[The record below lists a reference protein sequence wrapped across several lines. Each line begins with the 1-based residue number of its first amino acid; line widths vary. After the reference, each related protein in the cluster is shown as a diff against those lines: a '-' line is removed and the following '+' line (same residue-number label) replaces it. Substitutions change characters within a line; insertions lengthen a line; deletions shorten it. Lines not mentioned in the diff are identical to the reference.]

1 MIWQTKPTLL
11 ALSLVLL
18 SGCAGTLNPQQREQA
33 PSDITATWKHGLAQ
47 NTLAVDQQWLQ
58 TLENPY
64 IENLVNKALNN
75 NQVLLQ
81 SAYDVQIQKQ
91 QLIISGSA
99 LWPDLDLSA
108 QTRRSKD
115 NRPVSYDNA
124 SSVTLELSYEVDVW
138 GKLSDAK
145 RQANLNYLA
154 QQASFEQAKQQLV
167 ADVVTGWFDLVTAQQ
182 LLDLYKRREENAQQ
196 NLDII
201 ESGYR
206 QGINEALDV
215 YLARNE
221 LNNERTRIAN
231 QQATLVSASRSL
243 ERLLGGYPKGDISA
257 EVELPVFLSPINTGI
272 PSELITRKPQ
282 LRASWYQLLASDAG
296 LAYAHKQ
303 RFPSLNLSASVSD
316 STDRVSDLFSPSS
329 LAWSLLGSISA
340 PIFNG
345 GQLKANEEVARLN
358 AQKQEQAYLDTLYD
372 AFSDVENAIT
382 QQQSLQASYKS
393 TLEAQENALAA
404 EQLSF
409 EQYQSGLVTYT
420 TVLDAQSRSFDAQS
434 SLIETKNQLIANRI
448 NLYVALGGDF
458 NAPTSEPKSN
468 NDEN

>member
-33 PSDITATWKHGLAQ
+33 PSDIAATWQHGLAQ
-47 NTLAVDQQWLQ
+47 KTLAVDQQWLQ

-75 NQVLLQ
+75 NQALLQ

-282 LRASWYQLLASDAG
+282 LRASWYQLLVSDAG

-345 GQLKANEEVARLN
+345 GQLKANEEIARLN

>member
-33 PSDITATWKHGLAQ
+33 PSDIAATWQHGLAQ

-75 NQVLLQ
+75 NQALLQ

-167 ADVVTGWFDLVTAQQ
+167 ADVVTGWVDLVTAQQ